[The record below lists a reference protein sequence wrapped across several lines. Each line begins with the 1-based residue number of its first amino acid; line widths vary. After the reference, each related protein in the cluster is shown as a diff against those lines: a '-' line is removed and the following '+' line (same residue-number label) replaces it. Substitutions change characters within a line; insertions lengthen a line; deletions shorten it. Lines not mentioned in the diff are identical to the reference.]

1 MATRDYVGASKIT
14 DSRNVKPSMVRLI
27 SLTYA
32 ASTRAPYDSATAMK
46 RLLHALRGI
55 TNPTADSYHWEA
67 CHTSR
72 HCSASLIKARESLLA
87 LKVP

>member
-27 SLTYA
+27 SSTYA
-32 ASTRAPYDSATAMK
+32 TNTRAPYDSATAMK

-55 TNPTADSYHWEA
+55 TNPTVDSYHWEA

-72 HCSASLIKARESLLA
+72 HSSASLIKARESLLA